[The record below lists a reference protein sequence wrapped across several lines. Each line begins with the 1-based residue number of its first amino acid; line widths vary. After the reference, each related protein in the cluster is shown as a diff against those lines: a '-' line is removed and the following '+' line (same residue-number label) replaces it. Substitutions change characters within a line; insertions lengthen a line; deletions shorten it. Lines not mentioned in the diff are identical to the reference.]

1 MTRPYTFVAFRK
13 NKLKKSNTKNGLPK
27 NSEEGGEQQGEPG
40 VLPEGGAAPG
50 RLLREAAQ
58 GRQVSQQQESEAG
71 GEAGHVQGETVL
83 CRFLVS
89 FVRNTLNKVV

>member
-1 MTRPYTFVAFRK
+1 
-13 NKLKKSNTKNGLPK
+13 
-27 NSEEGGEQQGEPG
+27 

-83 CRFLVS
+83 CRFLQRRQEERFHCS
-89 FVRNTLNKVV
+89 